1 MLLHLGNCAIE
12 LHQTVPNSSVW
23 SVKSATCAGLLRGV
37 SPTALAGQSYTGGNI
52 TDSQCA
58 VLG

>member
-1 MLLHLGNCAIE
+1 MKLYS
-12 LHQTVPNSSVW
+12 TVPNSSVW